1 MKKKRIQIVLVAAL
15 AMAGMARAQEAKVYR
30 DGEAWVEE
38 TTGSLPAQ
46 RNLRLTTNFGS
57 VHIQGGTANNVTYTV
72 KKRVYTSSEQEAR
85 RAFEL
90 IHISASTQGDT
101 VNLRG
106 QGPSNYGRGR
116 SYSADFDIHTPK
128 ELDVYARTGGGN
140 LAVNAISG
148 AVQAETGGGN
158 VSLDDVGGAID
169 ASSGGGSVDV
179 GTAGAEVKLETGG
192 GNINLRSA
200 GGIVHAESGGGAIR
214 VDSGKQN
221 IVLVTGGGPIAV
233 SSCGGDLTAE
243 TGGGNITAGN
253 VGGKATL
260 KTGGGAIKL
269 TSANGPVQAESGGG
283 SVELYKLMRGAQVAT
298 GGGQITAEFI
308 GQGANFTASRL
319 ETAAGDIRVYLPEDL
334 PVTVQ
339 AAIDMASGQRIHS
352 EFPSLQISS
361 EGPGWAKETYCQGNI
376 NGGGKV
382 LHIHTSTG
390 NIELLKR
397 TVSVSDRNPR

>member
-1 MKKKRIQIVLVAAL
+1 LKTRVQIALIAL
-15 AMAGMARAQEAKVYR
+15 ALAGVAMAQEAKVYR

-46 RNLRLTTNFGS
+46 HNLKLITNLGS
-57 VHIQGGTANNVTYTV
+57 VHIQGGAAENITYVV
-72 KKRVYTSSEQEAR
+72 KKRVYNSSEQEAR
-85 RAFEL
+85 RVFDL
-90 IHISASTQGDT
+90 IRITAGTQGDT
-101 VNLRG
+101 VTIDG
-106 QGPSNYGRGR
+106 QGPKNYGRGR
-116 SYSADFDIHTPK
+116 SYSADFDIRTPR
-128 ELDVYARTGGGN
+128 ELEVNARTGGGN
-140 LAVNAISG
+140 LGVSSING
-148 AVQAETGGGN
+148 PVEAETGGGN
-158 VSLDDVGGAID
+158 VSLDDIGGAIR

-179 GTAGAEVKLETGG
+179 GTAGADVKVETGG

-200 GGIVHAESGGGAIR
+200 NGSVYARSGGGSIHI
-214 VDSGKQN
+214 DSGKQN
-221 IVLVTGGGPIAV
+221 VVMETGGGTISVAD
-233 SSCGGDLTAE
+233 CGGDLTAE
-243 TGGGNITAGN
+243 TGGGNINAGN

-269 TSANGPVQAESGGG
+269 TSANGVVEAESGGG
-283 SVELYKLMRGAQVAT
+283 GVELYRLTRGAVAET
-298 GGGQITAEFI
+298 GGGQITVEFT
-308 GQGANFTASRL
+308 GDGAKFTDSRL
-319 ETAAGDIRVYLPEDL
+319 ETAAGDIRVYLPENL

-339 AAIDMASGQRIHS
+339 AAIDMASGQKIRS

-361 EGPGWAKETYCQGNI
+361 EGSGPGEAWCTGNI